1 MRRRIVLTL
10 LLLLATFFVAPSAAA
25 QEVRPA
31 GPVYIVKDGD
41 TLWDIAVKFGVSV
54 DELKTYNQIS
64 NPDLVGVGSELVIPG
79 LEGIEGVVDAQSV
92 PYGET
97 LRSLSRRFGVS
108 ADALIR
114 LNRLVS
120 PAQLYAGM
128 SLILPQG
135 NVAAS
140 LGQRLA
146 LRPGQSLLELAVVQ
160 GTSPWTLVSANGL
173 DGTASALPGDVL
185 HLPDSAAT
193 AGPGGLPGAIGAV
206 SLEPLP
212 LVQGKTTL
220 IRLTAREELLVEG
233 TFLDHPLHF
242 FRDGESYV
250 SLQGVH
256 AMMEPGFY
264 PLTLSG
270 VLADGAPFAF
280 AQKVFVKE
288 GEYAYD
294 ATLVVDPA
302 TLDPA
307 NTEPENELWNTLP
320 VEATAEKMWE
330 GQWVYPASALFAN
343 CYPSYFGSRRSY
355 NNGPYRYFHTGLDIC
370 GGVGAEVF
378 APAAG
383 TVVYT
388 GTLTVRGNAIM
399 LNHGWGIYSG
409 YEHLSEI
416 LVKTGDRVEVGQLIG
431 RVGNTGRTTGA
442 HLHWEI
448 WAGSVQVDPL
458 DWLARAFP

>member
-10 LLLLATFFVAPSAAA
+10 LLLLATFFFAPSAAA

-146 LRPGQSLLELAVVQ
+146 LRPGQSLL
-160 GTSPWTLVSANGL
+160 
-173 DGTASALPGDVL
+173 
-185 HLPDSAAT
+185 
-193 AGPGGLPGAIGAV
+193 
-206 SLEPLP
+206 
-212 LVQGKTTL
+212 
-220 IRLTAREELLVEG
+220 
-233 TFLDHPLHF
+233 
-242 FRDGESYV
+242 
-250 SLQGVH
+250 
-256 AMMEPGFY
+256 
-264 PLTLSG
+264 
-270 VLADGAPFAF
+270 
-280 AQKVFVKE
+280 
-288 GEYAYD
+288 
-294 ATLVVDPA
+294 
-302 TLDPA
+302 
-307 NTEPENELWNTLP
+307 
-320 VEATAEKMWE
+320 
-330 GQWVYPASALFAN
+330 
-343 CYPSYFGSRRSY
+343 
-355 NNGPYRYFHTGLDIC
+355 
-370 GGVGAEVF
+370 
-378 APAAG
+378 
-383 TVVYT
+383 
-388 GTLTVRGNAIM
+388 
-399 LNHGWGIYSG
+399 
-409 YEHLSEI
+409 
-416 LVKTGDRVEVGQLIG
+416 
-431 RVGNTGRTTGA
+431 
-442 HLHWEI
+442 
-448 WAGSVQVDPL
+448 
-458 DWLARAFP
+458 